1 VPKSFH
7 PIRTLAVFLLLGA
20 AITGCTRPAAEIGPD
35 AISTQVAATLTAVA
49 YTPAVGGLPTWT
61 PPPSATVPPSPTETT
76 TLTATIGPT
85 VTATPP
91 TLPTDDP
98 RYGLNL
104 SAPDLTDDFSD
115 VQWFQFSDPDS
126 ATNIWEQGHWRA
138 TDHLADSFI
147 WWSTSAHTGSDVY
160 AEVTAVI
167 GTCTGRD
174 GYGLALRVGGAFD
187 RGYSLE
193 FSCDGSYRLRKWISG
208 EAPVVLLDWTSSS
221 DIRTGSDQENRMGL
235 LASASGLFAFANGH
249 PLAGVTDPDYVAG
262 TYALYASAAETADL
276 TVTFDDFATWSVSP

>member
-1 VPKSFH
+1 M
-7 PIRTLAVFLLLGA
+7 RTLAVFLLLGA
-20 AITGCTRPAAEIGPD
+20 AIAGCTRPAADIGPD

-49 YTPAVGGLPTWT
+49 SHPAVGGLPTWT

-76 TLTATIGPT
+76 TPTATIGPT

-104 SAPDLTDDFSD
+104 SAPDFTDDFSERF
-115 VQWFQFSDPDS
+115 QWFEFSDPTS
-126 ATNIWEQGHWRA
+126 ATNIWEQGRWLT
-138 TDHLADSFI
+138 TDHLADAFI
-147 WWSTSAHTGSDVY
+147 WWSTSARTGSDVY
-160 AEVTAVI
+160 LEVTAAI
-167 GTCTGRD
+167 GACTGKD
-174 GYGLALRVGGAFD
+174 GSGLAVRVGGTNFD

-193 FSCDGSYRLRKWISG
+193 FACDGNYRLRKWISG
-208 EAPVVLLDWTSSS
+208 EAPLVLQDWTSSS

-249 PLAGVTDPDYVAG
+249 PLSGVTDPDYVAG